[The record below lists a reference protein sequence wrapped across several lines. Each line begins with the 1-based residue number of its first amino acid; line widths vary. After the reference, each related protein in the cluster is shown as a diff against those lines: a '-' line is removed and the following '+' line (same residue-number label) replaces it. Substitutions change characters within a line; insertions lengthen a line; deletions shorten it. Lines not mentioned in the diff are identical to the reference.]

1 MFPKGSWYL
10 EDHHGW
16 SPPFE
21 QNTGRAH
28 QLNNIWSNYSDLTR
42 PHQKWWLSKGNLLI
56 SGKSWLVEY
65 YNLRYYHHSSYLS
78 MFLHEIVEHFVETK
92 DFVNSNAPN
101 VTKVLAVAAV
111 NSLQWAIPD
120 HKVGIKWPNDI
131 VGNGHLDQ
139 TWTRWWFQI
148 FFLCSPI

>member
-1 MFPKGSWYL
+1 
-10 EDHHGW
+10 
-16 SPPFE
+16 
-21 QNTGRAH
+21 
-28 QLNNIWSNYSDLTR
+28 
-42 PHQKWWLSKGNLLI
+42 
-56 SGKSWLVEY
+56 
-65 YNLRYYHHSSYLS
+65 

-148 FFLCSPI
+148 FFMLFLGAP